1 MAHIHTEI
9 EVVANDR
16 RQIKID
22 TEGVITRLRFVDD
35 SGSKVTLNLVQEVA
49 EHLVAEILRGQMKK
63 ELSGIRKVT
72 IVHGIPERLLEDLGI
87 KTK

>member
-1 MAHIHTEI
+1 MAIRT
-9 EVVANDR
+9 EVVAAVNCK
-16 RQIKID
+16 RQIKVD
-22 TEGVITRLRFVDD
+22 AEGLITHIEIVGDD
-35 SGSKVTLNLVQEVA
+35 GTSKIHLSLLGDVT

>member
-16 RQIKID
+16 RQIKVD
-22 TEGVITRLRFVDD
+22 TEGVITRLHFVDD
-35 SGSKVTLNLVQEVA
+35 SGSSVTLNLVQEVA
-49 EHLVAEILRGQMKK
+49 EYMVAEILRGQMKK

-72 IVHGIPERLLEDLGI
+72 IVHGIPEKLLEDLGI
-87 KTK
+87 KAK

>member
-35 SGSKVTLNLVQEVA
+35 SGSRVTLNLVQEVA
-49 EHLVAEILRGQMKK
+49 EYMVAEILRGQMKK

-72 IVHGIPERLLEDLGI
+72 IVHGIPEKLLEDLGI
-87 KTK
+87 KAK

>member
-1 MAHIHTEI
+1 MAYIHTDI
-9 EVVANDR
+9 NVVANDR

-72 IVHGIPERLLEDLGI
+72 IVHGIPEKLLEDLGI
-87 KTK
+87 KAK

>member
-49 EHLVAEILRGQMKK
+49 EHMVAEILRGQMKK

-72 IVHGIPERLLEDLGI
+72 IVHGIPEKLLEDLGI
-87 KTK
+87 KAK